1 MLACR
6 HAEIGKGI
14 RMKRIVILAIGYTA
28 ISAFAAPKVTQLK
41 CYDPTASN
49 AISVWNVETLENS
62 DRFVGK
68 AQVYEVADKKLSSLF
83 LGGVTPTN
91 INVERQY
98 DDITQQILIDRFTLE
113 MTQINWSN
121 NQKEAEK
128 VFKCTLGKERRF

>member
-1 MLACR
+1 MKNFLITAMACSVLST
-6 HAEIGKGI
+6 H
-14 RMKRIVILAIGYTA
+14 
-28 ISAFAAPKVTQLK
+28 AAPQVTQLR
-41 CYDPTASN
+41 CYDPTAGN
-49 AISVWNVETLENS
+49 AIGVWNVETLETN

-68 AQVYEVADKKLSSLF
+68 AQVYRVDKELSSQF
-83 LGGVTPTN
+83 LGRVTPTN